1 MKVIQGTVDTFID
14 FLWRLDSAVNTAI
27 LDPETRQSLIEI
39 VAFVNM
45 NTKFKR
51 AIRPGSGGAF
61 NPSTWEAEAGRFL
74 SSRPAWSTE

>member
-39 VAFVNM
+39 LAFENTNM
-45 NTKFKR
+45 EYKR
-51 AIRPGSGGAF
+51 ATRPLKA
-61 NPSTWEAEAGRFL
+61 
-74 SSRPAWSTE
+74 